1 MQAVSVRRITPVM
14 ICLAKGCDSLCV
26 WSGRGVQADCECVSR
41 VSIRGRLNLRLDI
54 DNDIDIELSSLI
66 TIAVTE
72 CGSRQVYL

>member
-26 WSGRGVQADCECVSR
+26 WSGRGVQADCDCVSR

-72 CGSRQVYL
+72 CGSGQVYL

>member
-26 WSGRGVQADCECVSR
+26 CKRGGRGVRPDCDCVSR

-54 DNDIDIELSSLI
+54 DSDIDIELSSLI

-72 CGSRQVYL
+72 CGSD

>member
-26 WSGRGVQADCECVSR
+26 WSGRGVQADCDCVSR

-54 DNDIDIELSSLI
+54 DIELSSLI

-72 CGSRQVYL
+72 CSSGQVYL